1 MAGYIALA
9 LSYVMSQFFRAFL
22 AVLTPI
28 LTAEL
33 AMSKVELG
41 MASGMFFL
49 TFAAMQFVIGPM
61 LDKRGARFTAG
72 LLFPVFAGAGALLF
86 ASASAGWMV
95 IVAMGLIGIGCAPV
109 LMAAYFLFAR
119 HGSAAHYA
127 LFTTGFVGLGTLGNV
142 AGTAPLASA
151 IEAFGWRPVVFALG
165 ITAIA
170 IGILVAFIVRKH
182 EIITAPAGTKPA
194 SYWSLLT
201 MPVLWPMI
209 PIMIIAYMPAAGIR
223 GLWAGPYLTET
234 FGADALAI
242 GRATFFMA
250 LAMAIGSFLYGP
262 LEKLFGSAKKVIIF
276 GNIGQLIGILVLAL
290 VPLPSIVATAVVFTI
305 IGLFSQTYGLQM
317 AHSRTFM
324 PPELLGRGVTL
335 MNFFSIAGTGVMQF
349 IGGSILEG
357 TRTIAPDAPFKVLF
371 LVYAILL
378 ITTLAYF
385 LRAKERPD

>member
-1 MAGYIALA
+1 MAGYIVLALA
-9 LSYVMSQFFRAFL
+9 YLMSQFFRAFL

-28 LTAEL
+28 LTTEL
-33 AMSKVELG
+33 SMSKVELG

-72 LLFPVFAGAGALLF
+72 LMFPLFAGSGALLF
-86 ASASAGWMV
+86 SMASSGWMV
-95 IVAMGLIGIGCAPV
+95 IVAMGLIGMGCAPV
-109 LMAAYFLFAR
+109 LMASYFLFAR

-127 LFTTGFVGLGTLGNV
+127 LFTTGIVGFGTLGNV

-151 IEAFGWRPVVFALG
+151 VEAWGWRPVVVALG
-165 ITAIA
+165 MTAIA
-170 IGILVAFIVRKH
+170 VGLLVALFVRKH
-182 EIITAPAGTKPA
+182 EQIASPAGTKPA
-194 SYWSLLT
+194 SYGALLA
-201 MPVLWPMI
+201 MPVLWPLI
-209 PIMIIAYMPAAGIR
+209 PLMIIAYMPAAGIR

-276 GNIGQLIGILVLAL
+276 GNVGQLAAILVLAL
-290 VPLPSIVATAVVFTI
+290 VPLGSIYVTAIVFTI

-317 AHSRTFM
+317 AHARTFM
-324 PPELLGRGVTL
+324 PPDLLGRGVTL

-349 IGGSILEG
+349 IGGPILQGARSVSPE
-357 TRTIAPDAPFKVLF
+357 APFKVLF
-371 LVYAILL
+371 LVYAFLVTSTL
-378 ITTLAYF
+378 IYF
-385 LRAKERPD
+385 LRAEERP